1 MVNLRS
7 RGKKVAVS
15 VIDHAVKQA
24 NKLKKQLGG
33 RIRKRSAKAS
43 YGQIGGRRRRRRRR
57 CGQKGGRSGITNSAE
72 PSKLKPSSTV
82 VRAALKAIATPRR
95 QKGKNQKGSGLL
107 RDIGGFLEDLF
118 SF

>member
-33 RIRKRSAKAS
+33 RIRKRSTKAS

-57 CGQKGGRSGITNSAE
+57 GQKGGRVGITNSAE
-72 PSKLKPSSTV
+72 PPKLNSSSAI
-82 VRAALKAIATPRR
+82 VRAALKALPRR